1 MPHPRSQLNKDL
13 TILQANDLQK
23 RLGNQFLK
31 DHKQT
36 PAGKKDELFLVK
48 NTQQSL
54 IGAARLEWIDHAYWL
69 RNVYIEENSR
79 RQGMGSTLI
88 MGMQYVMGTHP
99 TYCFAY
105 EHLTAFYE
113 NLGFINITNHSLPA
127 TLQEKFLR
135 YLSQDKKIC
144 AMQFSPKP
152 FKGY

>member
-13 TILQANDLQK
+13 IILQADDLQK

-31 DHKQT
+31 NHKQT
-36 PAGKKDELFLVK
+36 PAGKQDELFVVK
-48 NTQQSL
+48 NTQQTL

-79 RQGMGSTLI
+79 RQGIGSTLI

-105 EHLTAFYE
+105 EHLTEFYE
-113 NLGFINITNHSLPA
+113 KLGFNTISDSVLPVSLK
-127 TLQEKFLR
+127 EKFQR
-135 YLSQDKKIC
+135 YLNQDKKIC